1 MFANV
6 QAFFAAILQNYARQ
20 TNTLVD
26 KQEIRFTFSDS
37 EPTEKAAK
45 GEWVNGLVIEQA
57 KLNATTFEIEDC
69 DSNMYISHMPYM
81 QATPVIKTLPRPDN
95 NYFCPVYKAYNR

>member
-1 MFANV
+1 M
-6 QAFFAAILQNYARQ
+6 
-20 TNTLVD
+20 
-26 KQEIRFTFSDS
+26 
-37 EPTEKAAK
+37 
-45 GEWVNGLVIEQA
+45 IEQA

-95 NYFCPVYKAYNR
+95 NYFCPVYKAYNRQGVLQSNGTTSNFVGTVSLQLNKDSRVGPE